1 MKINTQEQL
10 LDLAGQ
16 PIEAAYVGNQLANT
30 IIDSRIRHS
39 DSIRALEL
47 ARSLHN
53 NKEVDLT
60 DADVAMLQNTLE
72 KANEFQS
79 ALLNGQLRVIVNKL
93 R

>member
-16 PIEAAYVGNQLANT
+16 PLEAAYVGNQLANT
-30 IIDSRIRHS
+30 LIDPRIRHI

-53 NKEVDLT
+53 NNEVELT
-60 DADVAMLQNTLE
+60 DADVAMLQNVLE

-93 R
+93 K